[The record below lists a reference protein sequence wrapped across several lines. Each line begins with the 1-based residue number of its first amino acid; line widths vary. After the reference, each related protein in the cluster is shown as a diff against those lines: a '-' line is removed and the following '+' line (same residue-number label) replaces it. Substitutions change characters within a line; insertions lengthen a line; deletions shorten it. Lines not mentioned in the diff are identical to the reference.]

1 MIAYILV
8 TAPIKDNMTELWL
21 NSCPICNIS
30 SWFFISFTSYTW
42 SLAAVQIYLAKSNER
57 SFQWK
62 IKTGLQGCNLC
73 FLMLGCGLLVKQI
86 NELFGFKL

>member
-42 SLAAVQIYLAKSNER
+42 SLAAVQIYLAKSNEK
-57 SFQWK
+57 SFN
-62 IKTGLQGCNLC
+62 G
-73 FLMLGCGLLVKQI
+73 
-86 NELFGFKL
+86 KLKPVYKGVICAS

>member
-42 SLAAVQIYLAKSNER
+42 SLAAVQIYLAGVFN
-57 SFQWK
+57 
-62 IKTGLQGCNLC
+62 G
-73 FLMLGCGLLVKQI
+73 
-86 NELFGFKL
+86 KLKPVYKGVICAS